1 MRALVAVLALA
12 TALPVVS
19 IPTYSDAQVL
29 TGRGSARG
37 ASRAAPRRAQPPR
50 LSAAE
55 QQQLWDAQD
64 LVTDLDAQIENLQA
78 QGAAAGGLSDAQRA
92 ELDGHTTRRSEA
104 QATVDRLVA
113 KRGV

>member
-12 TALPVVS
+12 TAMPVIS

-29 TGRGSARG
+29 TGRRGVGG
-37 ASRAAPRRAQPPR
+37 ASRPRRAQPPR
-50 LSAAE
+50 LSTTE

-64 LVTDLDAQIENLQA
+64 LVVELNGQIENLQA
-78 QGAAAGGLSDAQRA
+78 AGAAAGGLTEAQRTEIA
-92 ELDGHTTRRSEA
+92 GHTTRRDEA

-113 KRGV
+113 KRGA

>member
-12 TALPVVS
+12 TAMPVIS

-29 TGRGSARG
+29 TGRNSARG
-37 ASRAAPRRAQPPR
+37 AARQRRAQPPR
-50 LSAAE
+50 LSPAE

-64 LVTDLDAQIENLQA
+64 LVADLTATIDGLQSE
-78 QGAAAGGLSDAQRA
+78 GAAAGGLTEAQRA
-92 ELDGHTTRRSEA
+92 EIADHTTRRDEA

-113 KRGV
+113 KRGA

>member
-12 TALPVVS
+12 TAVPVVS

-29 TGRGSARG
+29 TGRGGPRAP
-37 ASRAAPRRAQPPR
+37 SRPRRVEAPRFSQAD
-50 LSAAE
+50 

-64 LVTDLDAQIENLQA
+64 LVADLNSQIESLQA
-78 QGAAAGGLSDAQRA
+78 AGAAAGGLTEAQRA
-92 ELDGHTTRRSEA
+92 EIAGHTTRRDEA

-113 KRGV
+113 KRGH